1 MFCQPK
7 GVKYSFIKDHRNSYK
22 IQELCRFLN
31 VSACGYYKWVAQEK
45 SNKELAR
52 EELLAD
58 IQKIYQ
64 ASQCRYG
71 APKIHAELKAL
82 GKNYNIKTVQDV
94 MQKNGIQ
101 AKLRRRFKTKKQQ
114 TDSRIIAPNI
124 LDQNFTTDQPNKVWV
139 TDITYI
145 KTKEGWL
152 YLAAIID
159 LYSRMVVGWSMSSSM
174 DKQLII
180 DALFMAVNKRK
191 PAKDLLFH
199 SDQGSQ
205 YTSKNYQ
212 FLLNRENIISSM
224 SHKGCCYDNSPT
236 EKLTQK
242 RATY

>member
-1 MFCQPK
+1 
-7 GVKYSFIKDHRNSYK
+7 
-22 IQELCRFLN
+22 
-31 VSACGYYKWVAQEK
+31 
-45 SNKELAR
+45 
-52 EELLAD
+52 
-58 IQKIYQ
+58 
-64 ASQCRYG
+64 
-71 APKIHAELKAL
+71 
-82 GKNYNIKTVQDV
+82 

-152 YLAAIID
+152 YLAAMID